1 MSQALA
7 EQDQYLSDFERFEER
22 GAATAWVQSIRREA
36 ISRFAALGF
45 PSTKDEEWKYTNV
58 APILRI
64 PFKPAAAESNGLTT
78 VEALERTISISLPP
92 ERLVFID
99 GRYSKELSSRRRLP
113 ERVRVSS
120 LAAALASDPEALQ
133 PHLARYAD
141 FKTHAFVAL
150 NTAFL
155 EDGAFVYIPR
165 GAIIEEPIFMLFISL
180 GGGKAEVSYP
190 RNLIVADRD
199 SQVTLVEAYVG
210 LENGVYFTNGVTEIV
225 AGENAFVDHY
235 KLVREGEAG
244 FHVATQ
250 QAHLERNSNFRSHLI
265 TLGGSL
271 VRNDVNAVLAGE
283 GVECTLNGLFLAAA
297 QQHVDSHTRID
308 HVKPHGMSRELYKG
322 ILDGKARGVFSGK
335 IYVHKSAPKTDAK
348 QTNKNLLLSK
358 DASIDTK
365 PQLEIYN
372 NDVKCT
378 HGSTIGQLSQDALF
392 YLRARGI
399 GLEEARG
406 LLTYAFASEIIR
418 GIKVASIREQL
429 DQLVIKRLGDKFRGK
444 ERLL

>member
-22 GAATAWVQSIRREA
+22 GAAPAWVQSIRREA

-120 LAAALASDPEALQ
+120 LAAALANDLEALQ

-155 EDGAFVYIPR
+155 
-165 GAIIEEPIFMLFISL
+165 
-180 GGGKAEVSYP
+180 
-190 RNLIVADRD
+190 
-199 SQVTLVEAYVG
+199 
-210 LENGVYFTNGVTEIV
+210 
-225 AGENAFVDHY
+225 
-235 KLVREGEAG
+235 
-244 FHVATQ
+244 
-250 QAHLERNSNFRSHLI
+250 
-265 TLGGSL
+265 
-271 VRNDVNAVLAGE
+271 
-283 GVECTLNGLFLAAA
+283 
-297 QQHVDSHTRID
+297 
-308 HVKPHGMSRELYKG
+308 
-322 ILDGKARGVFSGK
+322 
-335 IYVHKSAPKTDAK
+335 
-348 QTNKNLLLSK
+348 
-358 DASIDTK
+358 
-365 PQLEIYN
+365 
-372 NDVKCT
+372 
-378 HGSTIGQLSQDALF
+378 
-392 YLRARGI
+392 
-399 GLEEARG
+399 
-406 LLTYAFASEIIR
+406 
-418 GIKVASIREQL
+418 
-429 DQLVIKRLGDKFRGK
+429 
-444 ERLL
+444 